1 MRENVT
7 DVIPAGGP
15 PGAPCPRFH
24 EAEGA
29 VKSIAM
35 VMVAA
40 GATIIATTASARDQ
54 TKVHDMYGKCRD
66 AVKASHSDS
75 LRNVRLVHAAAQR
88 CARRGGVLDDG
99 TQLK

>member
-1 MRENVT
+1 
-7 DVIPAGGP
+7 
-15 PGAPCPRFH
+15 
-24 EAEGA
+24 

-35 VMVAA
+35 VMIAA

-75 LRNVRLVHAAAQR
+75 LRNVRLVHAAAPR